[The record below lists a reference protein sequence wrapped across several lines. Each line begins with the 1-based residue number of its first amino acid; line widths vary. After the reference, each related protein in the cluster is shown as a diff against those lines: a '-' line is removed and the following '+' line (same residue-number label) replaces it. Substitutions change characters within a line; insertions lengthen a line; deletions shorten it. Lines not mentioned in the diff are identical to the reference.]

1 MWVRY
6 GLGNRDGAKGGD
18 SVRNLPGLVVIDTR
32 RERIGL
38 ATGQIRERVRG
49 LPEAS
54 VILAKS
60 MPMSA
65 VAGHGGE
72 FARD

>member
-1 MWVRY
+1 
-6 GLGNRDGAKGGD
+6 
-18 SVRNLPGLVVIDTR
+18 VVIDTR

-38 ATGQIRERVRG
+38 ATGQSRERVHG

-65 VAGHGGE
+65 VAGHGGGPLSDVTVTGFVE
-72 FARD
+72 LP

>member
-1 MWVRY
+1 VRY
-6 GLGNRDGAKGGD
+6 GLGNRDGAKGGEL
-18 SVRNLPGLVVIDTR
+18 VPNLPGPVVIDTR

-38 ATGQIRERVRG
+38 ATGQIRERVHG

-60 MPMSA
+60 MPLC
-65 VAGHGGE
+65 
-72 FARD
+72 R